1 MNILSTI
8 ISLIFIFWLLSLLIN
23 FHISTWFDL
32 CACKRDIR
40 RLERQIKDLR
50 GVSQS

>member
-8 ISLIFIFWLLSLLIN
+8 ISLIVIFWLLSLLIN

-32 CACKRDIR
+32 RACKRDIQ

-50 GVSQS
+50 GARQS